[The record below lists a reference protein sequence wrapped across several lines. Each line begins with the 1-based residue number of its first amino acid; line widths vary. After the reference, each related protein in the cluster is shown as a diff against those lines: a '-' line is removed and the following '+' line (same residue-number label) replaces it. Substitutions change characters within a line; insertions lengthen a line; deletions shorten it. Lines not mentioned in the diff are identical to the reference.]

1 MFSLVTLGAN
11 PKWENP
17 TGYGTIQYD
26 TIQYNATQ
34 YNVFLSLKKE
44 KIFNRE
50 TIF

>member
-1 MFSLVTLGAN
+1 MFSLVTLDTN

-44 KIFNRE
+44 K
-50 TIF
+50 TI

>member
-1 MFSLVTLGAN
+1 MFSLVILDTN

-17 TGYGTIQYD
+17 IGYGTIQYD

-44 KIFNRE
+44 K
-50 TIF
+50 TI